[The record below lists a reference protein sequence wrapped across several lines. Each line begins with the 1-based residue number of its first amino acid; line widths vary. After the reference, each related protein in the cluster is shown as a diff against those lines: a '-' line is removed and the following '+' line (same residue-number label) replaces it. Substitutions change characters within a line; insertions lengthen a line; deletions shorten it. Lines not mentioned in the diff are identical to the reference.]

1 MLKDARTLV
10 LVPAPVLVLVLLS
23 TRTSYARTRPSAMSA
38 ALSWLGFA
46 TQWVPRR
53 YGRLMTLR
61 SVQCAVGWCMLTKT
75 AGAGTVHAF
84 STTGGEAI
92 TLCVRPVPVPS
103 ELVHVWWQPLL
114 TVFAVPLVWGLAG
127 NRQGFFRAGKGFQ
140 CMPITVGSVTVHH
153 VHHKKYKR
161 DKIKHRCAIVIDLRS
176 SIPYVLVA
184 ICVYSGSRRSW
195 LRRETGNSDSEQR
208 HLRMLFL
215 PVTTLYFQRRDQ
227 LFHVPTA
234 GL

>member
-10 LVPAPVLVLVLLS
+10 LVLAPVLVLVLVLLS

-114 TVFAVPLVWGLAG
+114 
-127 NRQGFFRAGKGFQ
+127 
-140 CMPITVGSVTVHH
+140 
-153 VHHKKYKR
+153 
-161 DKIKHRCAIVIDLRS
+161 IVLRS
-176 SIPYVLVA
+176 HWFGDPPATDKDSFAQAKDSSACQSQLGASQFIMF
-184 ICVYSGSRRSW
+184 IIKNTK
-195 LRRETGNSDSEQR
+195 ETRLNTG
-208 HLRMLFL
+208 
-215 PVTTLYFQRRDQ
+215 
-227 LFHVPTA
+227 VPSS
-234 GL
+234 